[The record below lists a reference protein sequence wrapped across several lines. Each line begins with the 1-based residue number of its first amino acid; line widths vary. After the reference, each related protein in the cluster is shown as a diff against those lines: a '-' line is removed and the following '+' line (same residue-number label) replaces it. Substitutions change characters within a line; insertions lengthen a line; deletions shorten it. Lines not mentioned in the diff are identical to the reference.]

1 MARDG
6 AIVMFTR
13 ARFFRFEVRSSARR
27 SFVGQ
32 KIGWTPVRVNRT
44 PGPLSPY
51 RFEACTQGHSGS
63 VRQVQPRSW
72 PLKVG
77 KLNADR
83 SFDRQLPFIHAAATA
98 STATYGSVAR
108 ATGGTPRRPSPI
120 HRSRTVW
127 AAPWLPRPPVTIEHT
142 VDARPPGGAM
152 LAATRT
158 FARVRA
164 ASAPEAA
171 ISLRRFAAPA
181 GPPRVPRTP
190 PARPRRGVRLSPPP
204 PRSAIDPPLSPPLAL
219 VQDPPRLAVPP
230 LTPPLLVPPPRRV
243 AQPPT
248 RRRSPP
254 TSPPRRRL
262 PADPPRRAALAAGS
276 ATIVRETYEGVS
288 ASYSVSHGDTLRG
301 YPTMTLR
308 EMLASVDARYAAGA
322 MPAERHAAQLVDKVA
337 DADDAAKVAGAM
349 AKFRA
354 SRLSRVSSGRSS
366 PGTTLRRDG
375 YLGSALLMFISAC
388 ARDSADP
395 RRAMDVA
402 VASPRRATSTG
413 FASGDPRS
421 WLCSL
426 DRSTPGRSPGCTDLA
441 RRPSRRRERG
451 LRGRGR
457 EGAGEDRRGGDR
469 RDERARV

>member
-1 MARDG
+1 MGRLLCSRERDSFG
-6 AIVMFTR
+6 SRR
-13 ARFFRFEVRSSARR
+13 ARGARR

-83 SFDRQLPFIHAAATA
+83 SFDRQLPFIDAAATA

-142 VDARPPGGAM
+142 VDARAPGGAM

-181 GPPRVPRTP
+181 GAAAGPSDASGAPPSRGTP
-190 PARPRRGVRLSPPP
+190 FPPP
-204 PRSAIDPPLSPPLAL
+204 PRSAIDPPSPPPLAL
-219 VQDPPRLAVPP
+219 VQDPSAPRGPSAHPASP
-230 LTPPLLVPPPRRV
+230 RPSPPRRV

-276 ATIVRETYEGVS
+276 PRRS
-288 ASYSVSHGDTLRG
+288 F
-301 YPTMTLR
+301 
-308 EMLASVDARYAAGA
+308 AR
-322 MPAERHAAQLVDKVA
+322 RT
-337 DADDAAKVAGAM
+337 
-349 AKFRA
+349 RA
-354 SRLSRVSSGRSS
+354 SRRPTRYRTATPSA
-366 PGTTLRRDG
+366 GT
-375 YLGSALLMFISAC
+375 
-388 ARDSADP
+388 
-395 RRAMDVA
+395 
-402 VASPRRATSTG
+402 
-413 FASGDPRS
+413 
-421 WLCSL
+421 
-426 DRSTPGRSPGCTDLA
+426 
-441 RRPSRRRERG
+441 RP
-451 LRGRGR
+451 
-457 EGAGEDRRGGDR
+457 
-469 RDERARV
+469 